1 MTYRDSEHSEKGS
14 KPVPFPNT
22 GIGTRVA
29 AIADLYESR
38 RQAAVTAEVGVS
50 TLQRWIGD
58 EASPAFDSVARL
70 ALAKGVSLDWV
81 ATGDGPMLLDARK
94 AAAALDEA
102 VYTFVPLYDAR
113 CSAGHGAWNE
123 RARVLTMLAFT
134 RYSLRKKGL
143 NPEHLACLRA
153 DGDSMLG
160 LIDDDDT
167 VMIDLSRSS
176 LEGEGVYVIMLDDHL
191 YAKRLQRDF
200 DSSVRIISHNKDYK
214 DLVVPKERLTE
225 LQIIGRAVWAGG
237 WLI

>member
-1 MTYRDSEHSEKGS
+1 MNSISYDETEQSEQGAAL
-14 KPVPFPNT
+14 VPFSPEA
-22 GIGTRVA
+22 IGTRIEELAGRVGGKRELANLSGIHETQLYKYIKGTNAPSIAVA
-29 AIADLYESR
+29 
-38 RQAAVTAEVGVS
+38 VS
-50 TLQRWIGD
+50 L
-58 EASPAFDSVARL
+58 ASAT
-70 ALAKGVSLDWV
+70 GESLDW
-81 ATGDGPMLLDARK
+81 LLMGKRGTQS
-94 AAAALDEA
+94 AASDED
-102 VYTFVPLYDAR
+102 VYAHIPLYDAR

-123 RARVLTMLAFT
+123 RARILTMLAFT

-143 NPEHLACLRA
+143 KPENLACLRA